1 MNVPNQTLLS
11 LINLSSSNLSLSS
24 PPESKLKALS
34 FVYEPG
40 KSRSNAILA
49 AILVNS
55 HPFSEY
61 PALMSNAWIVSVDLG
76 TVPSITS
83 QIGAFVALDRD

>member
-1 MNVPNQTLLS
+1 MPAPEEAFNPGFFPQSILNIFSKIKVPNQTLLS
-11 LINLSSSNLSLSS
+11 LINLSSSNLSPSL

-40 KSRSNAILA
+40 KSRSKAIRA

-55 HPFSEY
+55 QPFSEY
-61 PALMSNAWIVSVDLG
+61 PALMSNA
-76 TVPSITS
+76 
-83 QIGAFVALDRD
+83 